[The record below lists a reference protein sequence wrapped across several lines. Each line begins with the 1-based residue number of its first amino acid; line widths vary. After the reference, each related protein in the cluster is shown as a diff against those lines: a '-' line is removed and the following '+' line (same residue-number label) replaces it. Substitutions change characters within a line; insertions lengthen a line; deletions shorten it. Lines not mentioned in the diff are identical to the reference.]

1 MAEDKYERVER
12 SKKEI
17 MVNNFLGGI
26 MWGIGVTLGLAL
38 LFGILGI
45 LVSRVDFVPIVGNF
59 ISSVIQFVI
68 NQNTVIK

>member
-59 ISSVIQFVI
+59 ISSIIQFVI